1 MRKTLMIFLALV
13 LVCGCGTALAAQA
26 VSAPR
31 EEILFQEHIFSG
43 DPAAADGLTVQLK
56 TGMRYKL
63 NWESTVQFS
72 AQDYRAETSFRFLP
86 AGQAEQPE
94 MSYRGVEINFYHD
107 AATTGSDDVFG
118 FSTAYQSLLDTLS
131 PGESGSMTIR
141 FADYYDEYPFEFS
154 IDLPGVNYDPLVNWQ
169 DASADSEWLGERAQV
184 ALGCFFRIPVL
195 QDEYV
200 ELGIDKNM
208 DGSGSARSISS
219 VREGD
224 RFWMNVESVITDDT
238 CFFWFGNRTDKDRL
252 VDTSRIPGGYGIYI
266 LPYVQSEADSF
277 PVTYLC
283 ADQLACFFPLD
294 PAVEIRHL
302 GLTPDGSAL
311 VLHTVENN
319 IYYVTLIDV
328 KTAAVLQ
335 KLAVMDDFTDEDYT
349 NITETDDFTCIRVSE
364 RRICVLTQEADGRFR
379 VALTSDFDSELPFA
393 VGHSSTSE
401 MAFDGERL
409 ALVRNDETVLVNGAA
424 STKRYLAGSTAG
436 LITEDGTY
444 VDNCGF
450 TIAVFDA
457 SGLAYYGGYRSSLE
471 GVNYVSNDVTYDQ
484 LVLPQSIRLSWEA

>member
-94 MSYRGVEINFYHD
+94 MSYRGVEINFYRD

-195 QDEYV
+195 QDEYI

-238 CFFWFGNRTDKDRL
+238 CFFWFGNRTAKDRL

-277 PVTYLC
+277 PDTYLC
-283 ADQLACFFPLD
+283 TDQLACFFPLD
-294 PAVEIRHL
+294 PEVEIRHL

-319 IYYVTLIDV
+319 I
-328 KTAAVLQ
+328 
-335 KLAVMDDFTDEDYT
+335 
-349 NITETDDFTCIRVSE
+349 
-364 RRICVLTQEADGRFR
+364 
-379 VALTSDFDSELPFA
+379 
-393 VGHSSTSE
+393 
-401 MAFDGERL
+401 
-409 ALVRNDETVLVNGAA
+409 
-424 STKRYLAGSTAG
+424 
-436 LITEDGTY
+436 
-444 VDNCGF
+444 
-450 TIAVFDA
+450 
-457 SGLAYYGGYRSSLE
+457 
-471 GVNYVSNDVTYDQ
+471 
-484 LVLPQSIRLSWEA
+484 